1 MTVEGFAQK
10 NVEALDESGDVRE
23 AARAMRDRS
32 SSRTPKEFIMYSRIL
47 VPVDG
52 SAPAE
57 AGLREAIRLAVAARS
72 KVVVLN
78 VVNEF
83 PILLDP
89 VAMADYTV
97 VLAAIRHAGEE
108 IVAKAAKAVSDAGLD
123 CETVVIDATS
133 GPASTVIVEQ
143 VVARHCDLIVMGTH
157 GRRGMKRL
165 ALGSDAEVVVRHSPV
180 PVLLVKP
187 SDAIA

>member
-1 MTVEGFAQK
+1 
-10 NVEALDESGDVRE
+10 
-23 AARAMRDRS
+23 
-32 SSRTPKEFIMYSRIL
+32 MYSRIL

-57 AGLREAIRLAVAARS
+57 CGLREAIRIALATRA

-83 PILLDP
+83 PILMDP
-89 VAMADYTV
+89 VALADYNNLLE
-97 VLAAIRHAGEE
+97 VLRRTGEE
-108 IVAKAAKAVSDAGLD
+108 VAARAAKAVTDAGLE
-123 CETVVIDATS
+123 CETVVLDATS
-133 GPASTVIVEQ
+133 GSVAPVIVEQ
-143 VVARHCDLIVMGTH
+143 IAQHHCDLVVMGTH

-165 ALGSDAEVVVRHSPV
+165 ALGSDAELVVRHAPV

-187 SDAIA
+187 PAIAA

>member
-1 MTVEGFAQK
+1 
-10 NVEALDESGDVRE
+10 
-23 AARAMRDRS
+23 
-32 SSRTPKEFIMYSRIL
+32 MYSRIL

-57 AGLREAIRLAVAARS
+57 CGLREAIRIAQATRA

-83 PILLDP
+83 PILMDP
-89 VAMADYTV
+89 VAMSDYNN
-97 VLAAIRHAGEE
+97 LLEALRRNGEE
-108 IVAKAAKAVSDAGLD
+108 IAGKASKAVRDAGLE
-123 CETVVIDATS
+123 CEGAVIDATGGS
-133 GPASTVIVEQ
+133 VASLIVEQ
-143 VVARHCDLIVMGTH
+143 VVERRCDLVVMGTH

-165 ALGSDAEVVVRHSPV
+165 ALGSDAELVVRHCPV

-187 SDAIA
+187 PVAAG